1 MASENTSLFW
11 IGQESPRHKL
21 ALLAIVEAINGPWN
35 QVLPTRNQLIDCN
48 RVFPNIVDAYET
60 LMFRVCA
67 LSNQLRDA
75 EAEIKSLREIADS
88 HWSIVKMIE
97 ADVVDQLGG

>member
-1 MASENTSLFW
+1 MASENTLRFW
-11 IGQESPRHKL
+11 TGQESPRHKL
-21 ALLAIVEAINGPWN
+21 ALLESVEAINGPWN

-67 LSNQLRDA
+67 LTNQLRDA
-75 EAEIKSLREIADS
+75 EAEIAALREVADS
-88 HWSIVKMIE
+88 HESIVKMIE
-97 ADVVDQLGG
+97 ADVADQLGG